1 MGGLMGMPRQ
11 HIFFALL
18 VAATAALAPPAQA
31 ETITIGLVGAVSATH
46 WPIYVGLKQGFY
58 AAQDIQLA
66 TVFTLSSNALVQQL
80 AGGSLDAAL
89 STGIVDPIY
98 AIDKGAPIALLR
110 LEMVSPPYAL
120 LAKPAIKS
128 IKELKGKTIMVD
140 GPKGIT
146 RLYVERMLAAN
157 GIKAGE
163 TEMLFAGATTA
174 RFSALT
180 AGAIDA
186 TILLPPFNFFAESA
200 GFRTLGLS
208 IDYTPELPF
217 TGAVVNR
224 NWSMTRRATLDRLI
238 AVHNQS
244 MAWFLDTRNR
254 EPAIALMVDATR
266 QKPEDVAKAY
276 DFLQGKNFFDASGKV
291 SRTKMNAMLAA
302 LRELGDVTPA
312 LDVDRLLLPGVTQVT
327 D

>member
-1 MGGLMGMPRQ
+1 MGMPRWLERVLA
-11 HIFFALL
+11 ALL
-18 VAATAALAPPAQA
+18 VAACVGPAPSARA

-46 WPIYVGLKQGFY
+46 WPIYVGLKQGYY
-58 AAQDIQLA
+58 AAQDIKLA

-80 AGGSLDAAL
+80 AAGSLDAAL

-98 AIDKGAPIALLR
+98 AIDKGAAIAVLR

-120 LAKPAIKS
+120 LAKPAIAS
-128 IKELKGKTIMVD
+128 IKELKGKTVMVD

-146 RLYVERMLAAN
+146 RLYVERMLAKN
-157 GIKAGE
+157 GIRPGE
-163 TEMLFAGATTA
+163 LQTLFAGATAA
-174 RFSALT
+174 RFSALQ

-208 IDYTPELPF
+208 VDYTPELPF

-224 NWSMTRRATLDRLI
+224 NWATTHRATLDRLI

-254 EPAIALMVDATR
+254 EQAIALMVEATR

-276 DFLQGKNFFDASGKV
+276 DFLQGRNFFDAGGKV
-291 SRTKMNAMLAA
+291 SRAKMNAILAA
-302 LRELGDVTPA
+302 LRELGDISPD